1 VLHAYHSPA
10 GVHSPAAAGFFLFA
24 NIFLTGLQWF
34 WTTKIFAAMGETLGL
49 TAAKKK
55 HTD

>member
-1 VLHAYHSPA
+1 MLHAYHSPA